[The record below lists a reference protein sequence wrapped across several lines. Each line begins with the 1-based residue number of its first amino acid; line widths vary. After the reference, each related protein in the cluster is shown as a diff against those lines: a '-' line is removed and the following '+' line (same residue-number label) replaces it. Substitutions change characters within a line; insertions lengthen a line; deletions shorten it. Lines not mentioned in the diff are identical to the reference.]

1 MLKICNEN
9 ASKNMG
15 ETEVLDCSLIK
26 YLMNTVINIV
36 VARGKKKLFVKNNV
50 ACLCSNNDRCKHM
63 PFSYNASIIIHSV

>member
-1 MLKICNEN
+1 
-9 ASKNMG
+9 MG

-36 VARGKKKLFVKNNV
+36 VARGTKKIVCKKNNV